1 MSVIY
6 TGSNLTSNIDH
17 SGSGRLLAS
26 TDSATKPG
34 TPALS
39 LTAAGTLT
47 SLTMIGNTT
56 AIEVAVEIDGTE
68 VLSVIGNTSAGVK
81 ISIIG
86 GIYNQGNFL
95 NDYTFSAPKLDYDS
109 TLKIFVWQNGTTN
122 ASACWY
128 TQEDR

>member
-26 TDSATKPG
+26 TNSATKPG

-47 SLTMIGNTT
+47 SLTVVGHAT
-56 AIEVAVEIDGTE
+56 AVEVAVEIDGTE
-68 VLSVIGNTSAGVK
+68 VVSVIGNTWTGAK
-81 ISIIG
+81 TSIVG
-86 GIYNQGNFL
+86 GLYNQGSSL
-95 NDYTFSAPKLDYDS
+95 NDYTFAAPKLDYDS
-109 TLKIFVWQNGTTN
+109 TLKIFIWQNGTTT